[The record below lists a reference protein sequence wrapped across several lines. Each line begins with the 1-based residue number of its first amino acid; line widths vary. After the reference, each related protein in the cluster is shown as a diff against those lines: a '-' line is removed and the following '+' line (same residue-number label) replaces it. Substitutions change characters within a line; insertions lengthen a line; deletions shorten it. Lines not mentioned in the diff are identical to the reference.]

1 MNEMVPVAQPASDSG
16 ALMAIISRA
25 ATDPTLDV
33 AKLQALLDVKKQWEA
48 DEARKAFVAS
58 LSAFKANPPAIAKN
72 KRVRF
77 ESQKGVTDYLH
88 ATLDNVCDIIGAAL
102 AKHGLSFRWETAQS
116 DTGAIKVT
124 CVLMHVLGHAER
136 VSLVGSPDQ
145 SGGKNAIQAV
155 GSTVTYLQRYTLL
168 AATGMAT
175 GEQDDDGRGAGKHAE
190 QTPAADPWTP
200 ELRAAGKAAAER
212 GTQAYADWWKGLHA
226 EFRRVATKTQQHAD
240 YKALAEESQ
249 P

>member
-1 MNEMVPVAQPASDSG
+1 MNEMVPVAAQPASDSG

-33 AKLQALLDVKKQWEA
+33 AKLEKLLAIRAEWQAQ
-48 DEARKAFVAS
+48 EARQAFHSAFA
-58 LSAFKANPPAIAKN
+58 AFKAEAVRIVKN
-72 KRVRF
+72 KL
-77 ESQKGVTDYLH
+77 VTDGPLKSKRYADLF
-88 ATLDNVCDIIGAAL
+88 AVVDAVSPAL
-102 AKHGLSFRWETAQS
+102 AAHGLSASWKITRDEKDWIEVACILS
-116 DTGAIKVT
+116 
-124 CVLMHVLGHAER
+124 HVAGHSEQR
-136 VSLVGSPDQ
+136 TMGGPPD
-145 SGGKNAIQAV
+145 SGGAKNAIQARASAV
-155 GSTVTYLQRYTLL
+155 SYLERYTLL
-168 AATGMAT
+168 AALGMTAAD
-175 GEQDDDGRGAGKHAE
+175 QDHDGRKPSDE
-190 QTPAADPWTP
+190 PAADPWTP